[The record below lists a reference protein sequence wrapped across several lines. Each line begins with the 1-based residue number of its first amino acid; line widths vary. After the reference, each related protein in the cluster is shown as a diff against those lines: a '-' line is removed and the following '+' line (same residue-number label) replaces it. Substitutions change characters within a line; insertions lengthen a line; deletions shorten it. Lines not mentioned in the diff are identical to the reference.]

1 MPVLLEKNIEPADKF
16 KQWRAVVYPH
26 FKNLPKMLALA
37 NIYLINWEAT
47 DYYGNMD
54 LNDYEY
60 LAYLKHN
67 VRLMQWIEEHKDE
80 LEKLKMVS

>member
-1 MPVLLEKNIEPADKF
+1 
-16 KQWRAVVYPH
+16 
-26 FKNLPKMLALA
+26 MLALA

-67 VRLMQWIEEHKDE
+67 IRLMQWIEEHKDE
-80 LEKLKMVS
+80 IEKLKMVS